1 MPNDNKKDSFYEGQ
15 KYLIVGFLCFF
26 CMCII
31 AQVKSPLLHP
41 YALVAS
47 LQPIP
52 KNQQPQ
58 KPFQQRKGT
67 PTASKK
73 KGKKG
78 RPLSFAERNRRKGL
92 TRIDLLHADIARED
106 NFITPDIEVL
116 VGKVKLLH
124 GHMYMFCDSALIHKK
139 TNSVEAFN
147 HVRMIQGDTLFIYG
161 DYLNYDGISLIARLR
176 GNVKLVNRKTT
187 LLTDSLNYDR
197 LLNLAY
203 YYQGG
208 TVLDANNILTS
219 DWGEYSP
226 TTKIAK
232 FNHNVK
238 LVNPKFVLTSDTL
251 KYSTQTKVATI
262 LGPSTIVSSKNV
274 IYSKRGHYNTVRDQG
289 WLFDR
294 SILTSGTKR
303 MTGDSIYYDRKK
315 GYGKAF
321 HNVIMKDSVNKNML
335 TGHFCYYNEKTNS
348 AYATRKALAMDYSQ
362 KDTMFV
368 HADTLWTRT
377 FYQKTDSMFRMMKGY
392 HKVRIFRKDI
402 QAVCDSLVY
411 NTKDSCL
418 TMYKDPIMWNN
429 NQQVLGEVI
438 HAYFNDS
445 TIKWAHVINQALT
458 VERMDSIHYNQI
470 AGKEIKAYFKNK
482 QLDKADVISNVEV
495 VYYPLDKD
503 STMMFMNTSETS
515 LLNLYMQDKKINKMV
530 MSPQSTGV
538 LYPMEQLPEDKMRLA
553 NFAWFDYIRPKS
565 KNDLFIWI
573 PKKADQQLK
582 STHQETP
589 DMKGKSLRDLLK

>member
-15 KYLIVGFLCFF
+15 KYLIIGFLCFF
-26 CMCII
+26 CMCIL

-41 YALVAS
+41 YALAAS
-47 LQPIP
+47 LQPAP
-52 KNQQPQ
+52 KNQQLKKTVQQ
-58 KPFQQRKGT
+58 KKVT
-67 PTASKK
+67 PASKK

-106 NFITPDIEVL
+106 NFAAPDIEVL

-161 DYLNYDGISLIARLR
+161 DYLNYDGISLIAKLR

-208 TVLDANNILTS
+208 TVIDANNILTS

-226 TTKIAK
+226 ATKIAK

-251 KYSTQTKVATI
+251 KYSTLTKVATI

-335 TGHFCYYNEKTNS
+335 TGNFCYYNEISSN

-368 HADTLWTRT
+368 HADTLWMRT
-377 FYQKTDSMFRMMKGY
+377 FNQKTDSMYRIMKGY
-392 HKVRIFRKDI
+392 HKVRIFRNDI
-402 QAVCDSLVY
+402 QGVCDSLVY

-418 TMYKDPIMWNN
+418 TMYKDPIMWNS

-445 TIKWAHVINQALT
+445 TIKWAHVVNQALT

-470 AGKEIKAYFKNK
+470 AGKEIKAYFKSK
-482 QLDKADVISNVEV
+482 QLDRADVISNVEV

-538 LYPMEQLPEDKMRLA
+538 LYPIEQLPEDKMRLS
-553 NFAWFDYIRPKS
+553 NFAWFDYIRPKN
-565 KNDLFIWI
+565 KNDLFVWI

-582 STHQETP
+582 PTHEEAP
-589 DMKGKSLRDLLK
+589 DMKGKSLRDLIK

>member
-15 KYLIVGFLCFF
+15 KFLIVGFLCFF

-47 LQPIP
+47 LQPTP
-52 KNQQPQ
+52 KNQQLRKSVQQ
-58 KPFQQRKGT
+58 KKGT
-67 PTASKK
+67 PAASKK

-106 NFITPDIEVL
+106 NFAAPDVEVL

-147 HVRMIQGDTLFIYG
+147 HVRMTQGDTLFIYG
-161 DYLNYDGISLIARLR
+161 DYLHYDGMSLLARLR

-203 YYQGG
+203 YYEGG

-274 IYSKRGHYNTVRDQG
+274 IYSKRGHYNTVKDQG

-348 AYATRKALAMDYSQ
+348 AYATRKALAIDYSQ

-377 FYQKTDSMFRMMKGY
+377 FNQKTDSMYRMMKGF

-411 NTKDSCL
+411 STKDSCL
-418 TMYKDPIMWNN
+418 TMYKDPIMWNS

-565 KNDLFIWI
+565 KNDLFVWI

-582 STHQETP
+582 STHEETP

>member
-26 CMCII
+26 CMCIL

-41 YALVAS
+41 YALAAS
-47 LQPIP
+47 LQPAP
-52 KNQQPQ
+52 KSQQPQ
-58 KPFQQRKGT
+58 KSTQHKKGT
-67 PTASKK
+67 PASK
-73 KGKKG
+73 KKG

-106 NFITPDIEVL
+106 NFAAPDIEVL
-116 VGKVKLLH
+116 IGKVKLLH

-203 YYQGG
+203 YYEGG

-251 KYSTQTKVATI
+251 KYSTLSKVATI

-274 IYSKRGHYNTVRDQG
+274 IYSKRGHYNTVKDQG

-335 TGHFCYYNEKTNS
+335 TGNFCYYNEISSN
-348 AYATRKALAMDYSQ
+348 AYATRKALAIDYSQ

-368 HADTLWTRT
+368 HADTLWMRT
-377 FYQKTDSMFRMMKGY
+377 FNQKTDSMYRIMKGY
-392 HKVRIFRKDI
+392 HKVRIFRNDI
-402 QAVCDSLVY
+402 QGVCDSLVY

-418 TMYKDPIMWNN
+418 TMYKDPIMWNS
-429 NQQVLGEVI
+429 NQQVIGEVI

-470 AGKEIKAYFKNK
+470 AGKEIKAYFKSK
-482 QLDKADVISNVEV
+482 QLDRADVISNVEV

-515 LLNLYMQDKKINKMV
+515 LLNLYMMDKKINKMV

-538 LYPMEQLPEDKMRLA
+538 LYPMNQLPEDKMRLS
-553 NFAWFDYIRPKS
+553 NFAWFDYIRPKN

-582 STHQETP
+582 PTHEESP